1 VFVAQLIGVY
11 EQFSLN
17 IRDVNYVFH
26 SVPFLSFFMDY
37 SIFSKDLLLISE
49 DRTNPLS
56 IGVKNSFFIAESYA
70 IGGWLFILPSIVIYS
85 VNYMVSYLVM
95 LFLLNRSLGNNLD
108 FNKFVAA
115 MFIFSYFSVTGS
127 FSDMFLFK
135 LVIMTS
141 LFLSPILL
149 VGWISSKNF
158 VLYRRENISRL
169 DGKSKSDG
177 DDIVRL
183 PCVRK

>member
-1 VFVAQLIGVY
+1 
-11 EQFSLN
+11 
-17 IRDVNYVFH
+17 
-26 SVPFLSFFMDY
+26 
-37 SIFSKDLLLISE
+37 
-49 DRTNPLS
+49 
-56 IGVKNSFFIAESYA
+56 
-70 IGGWLFILPSIVIYS
+70 
-85 VNYMVSYLVM
+85 
-95 LFLLNRSLGNNLD
+95 
-108 FNKFVAA
+108 
-115 MFIFSYFSVTGS
+115 
-127 FSDMFLFK
+127 MFLFK
-135 LVIMTS
+135 LVIMSS